1 MPTHTIHYGHI
12 MDGDETVDEVL
23 VMVMRGPR
31 TFTGEDTV
39 EINCHGGTYVVS
51 RVLETVL
58 KAGARPA
65 EPGEFTKRAF
75 LNGKMDLSQAEAVI
89 DVITSENEYALQSS
103 ISQLKG
109 SVKNRIKEIRE
120 KIIYHTAFIE
130 TALDDPEHIS
140 VDGYGEVLKEAAEE
154 VIDQLKELI
163 DSSDD
168 GRIMKEGIQ
177 TVILGKPN
185 AGKSSL
191 LNILAGHDRAIV
203 TDIEGTTRDV
213 LEEQIRLQGL
223 TLNIIDTAGIRQTDD
238 IVEKMGVDKAKEYA
252 KEADLI
258 IYVVDASRNLDE
270 NDEKI
275 FDLIYDKRTVILLN
289 KSDLDTVVT
298 EEMIRERISQ
308 KGVQKQIPVIAISA
322 KEEQGIK
329 ELENT
334 VKAMFLKGDLSFN
347 EEVYI
352 TNARQ
357 KNALVNARESMKKV
371 IFSIDAGMPHEE
383 QHHAADHKGVQDDLK
398 PGHVGLNGDHIV
410 LHGRIRVG
418 CIILV
423 DIILEVELQEI
434 RRIWQLVG
442 NDRCPAVLGGV
453 SIGAIAVN
461 FCKQA
466 VGCFAGRA
474 GFRQRMFTFFHA
486 HLDNAGVQVQVK
498 VGDLI
503 GFKVPHGFGQHHGA
517 LAGGK
522 QAGIAGDHHECCH
535 HQDSGNDNAAETRF
549 VLQKIN
555 SLSKSAKTAGDWL
568 FCQDRI
574 LFGIYFRF

>member
-1 MPTHTIHYGHI
+1 MNQDTIAAISTGMTNSGIGIVRISGSEALEIADRVYKGKETIAEVPTHTIHYGHV

-163 DSSDD
+163 DSSND

-308 KGVQKQIPVIAISA
+308 NGVQKQIPVIAISA

-371 IFSIDAGMPHEE
+371 IFSIDAGMPE
-383 QHHAADHKGVQDDLK
+383 DFYSIDLMDAYES
-398 PGHVGLNGDHIV
+398 L
-410 LHGRIRVG
+410 
-418 CIILV
+418 
-423 DIILEVELQEI
+423 
-434 RRIWQLVG
+434 G
-442 NDRCPAVLGGV
+442 NITGE
-453 SIGAIAVN
+453 SIGEDLVN
-461 FCKQA
+461 EIFSKFC
-466 VGCFAGRA
+466 
-474 GFRQRMFTFFHA
+474 M
-486 HLDNAGVQVQVK
+486 
-498 VGDLI
+498 
-503 GFKVPHGFGQHHGA
+503 
-517 LAGGK
+517 GK
-522 QAGIAGDHHECCH
+522 
-535 HQDSGNDNAAETRF
+535 
-549 VLQKIN
+549 
-555 SLSKSAKTAGDWL
+555 
-568 FCQDRI
+568 
-574 LFGIYFRF
+574 

>member
-1 MPTHTIHYGHI
+1 

-289 KSDLDTVVT
+289 KSDLDTVVK

-371 IFSIDAGMPHEE
+371 IFSIDAGMPE
-383 QHHAADHKGVQDDLK
+383 DFYSIDLMDAYES
-398 PGHVGLNGDHIV
+398 L
-410 LHGRIRVG
+410 
-418 CIILV
+418 
-423 DIILEVELQEI
+423 
-434 RRIWQLVG
+434 G
-442 NDRCPAVLGGV
+442 NITGE
-453 SIGAIAVN
+453 SIGEDLVN
-461 FCKQA
+461 EIFSKFC
-466 VGCFAGRA
+466 
-474 GFRQRMFTFFHA
+474 M
-486 HLDNAGVQVQVK
+486 
-498 VGDLI
+498 
-503 GFKVPHGFGQHHGA
+503 
-517 LAGGK
+517 GK
-522 QAGIAGDHHECCH
+522 
-535 HQDSGNDNAAETRF
+535 
-549 VLQKIN
+549 
-555 SLSKSAKTAGDWL
+555 
-568 FCQDRI
+568 
-574 LFGIYFRF
+574 

>member
-1 MPTHTIHYGHI
+1 MKKDTIAAISTGMTNSGIGIVRLSGNEALEIADKVYSGSEALEIADRVYKGKETITEVPTHTIHYGHI

-371 IFSIDAGMPHEE
+371 IFSIDAGMPE
-383 QHHAADHKGVQDDLK
+383 DFYSIDL
-398 PGHVGLNGDHIV
+398 
-410 LHGRIRVG
+410 
-418 CIILV
+418 
-423 DIILEVELQEI
+423 
-434 RRIWQLVG
+434 
-442 NDRCPAVLGGV
+442 
-453 SIGAIAVN
+453 
-461 FCKQA
+461 
-466 VGCFAGRA
+466 
-474 GFRQRMFTFFHA
+474 M
-486 HLDNAGVQVQVK
+486 
-498 VGDLI
+498 DLY
-503 GFKVPHGFGQHHGA
+503 
-517 LAGGK
+517 GK
-522 QAGIAGDHHECCH
+522 IKM
-535 HQDSGNDNAAETRF
+535 NMM
-549 VLQKIN
+549 L
-555 SLSKSAKTAGDWL
+555 SL
-568 FCQDRI
+568 
-574 LFGIYFRF
+574 

>member
-1 MPTHTIHYGHI
+1 MNQDTIAAISTGMTNSGIGIVRISGSEALEIADCVYKGKETITEVPTHTIHYGHV

-371 IFSIDAGMPHEE
+371 IFSIDAGMPE
-383 QHHAADHKGVQDDLK
+383 DFYSIDLMDAYES
-398 PGHVGLNGDHIV
+398 L
-410 LHGRIRVG
+410 
-418 CIILV
+418 
-423 DIILEVELQEI
+423 
-434 RRIWQLVG
+434 G
-442 NDRCPAVLGGV
+442 NITGE
-453 SIGAIAVN
+453 SIGEDLVN
-461 FCKQA
+461 EIFSKFC
-466 VGCFAGRA
+466 
-474 GFRQRMFTFFHA
+474 M
-486 HLDNAGVQVQVK
+486 
-498 VGDLI
+498 
-503 GFKVPHGFGQHHGA
+503 
-517 LAGGK
+517 GK
-522 QAGIAGDHHECCH
+522 
-535 HQDSGNDNAAETRF
+535 
-549 VLQKIN
+549 
-555 SLSKSAKTAGDWL
+555 
-568 FCQDRI
+568 
-574 LFGIYFRF
+574 